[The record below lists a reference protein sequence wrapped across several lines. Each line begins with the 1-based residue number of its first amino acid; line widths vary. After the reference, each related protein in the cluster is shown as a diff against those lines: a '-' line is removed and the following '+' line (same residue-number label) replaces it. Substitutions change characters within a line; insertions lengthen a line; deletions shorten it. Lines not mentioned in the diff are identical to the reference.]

1 MLTSWQAH
9 GAKLEAVRA
18 EFQTDPQSIRDVLRV
33 WQLHGDRINAFLN
46 EQGVDENG
54 GTGRLSSPSGRA
66 LNGAPL
72 CRMRARAGTCLASDT
87 DMYASQCTAVR
98 ASRAFGGRKVGGHV
112 GCHHA
117 NVLLAI
123 RPQCLVKATC
133 KICWPMQA
141 MARRA

>member
-1 MLTSWQAH
+1 MQVLTSWQAH

-54 GTGRLSSPSGRA
+54 GTGRLPSPSGRA

-72 CRMRARAGTCLASDT
+72 
-87 DMYASQCTAVR
+87 
-98 ASRAFGGRKVGGHV
+98 
-112 GCHHA
+112 
-117 NVLLAI
+117 
-123 RPQCLVKATC
+123 
-133 KICWPMQA
+133 
-141 MARRA
+141 